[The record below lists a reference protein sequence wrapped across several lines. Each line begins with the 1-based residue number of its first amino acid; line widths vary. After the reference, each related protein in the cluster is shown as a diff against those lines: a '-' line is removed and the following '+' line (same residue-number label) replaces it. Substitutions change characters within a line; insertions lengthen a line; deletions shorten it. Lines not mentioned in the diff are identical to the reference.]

1 MLWPTLC
8 HTPNL
13 LLCWDVPFHQR
24 FALHASHFDM
34 RRDISELQP
43 QILPADGHFGSSFAR
58 TRHWIDLEERAEKK
72 ENNQTTDVKTL
83 VSSQGKEEAVSGL
96 FVTTRD
102 NRNYECQTVEGPNLL
117 QIHHLVQLPW
127 KYVSHMPQPQ
137 CIQNSAPDLTYSL

>member
-1 MLWPTLC
+1 
-8 HTPNL
+8 
-13 LLCWDVPFHQR
+13 
-24 FALHASHFDM
+24 M

-43 QILPADGHFGSSFAR
+43 QILPADGHFGPSFAR

-117 QIHHLVQLPW
+117 
-127 KYVSHMPQPQ
+127 
-137 CIQNSAPDLTYSL
+137 